1 MKNHR
6 TQARM
11 HRRAFLKTIGCAG
24 AAALAP
30 LTLVRAARADSAA
43 RKVIFFYIPDGCIP
57 DRFHPTGSEFDFSLA
72 PMTEPLDS
80 VRQYCTFLDGLTM
93 YAGGPTHEGG
103 IRKVLTANA
112 AQSLDDFLADRIG
125 AQSPFRSL
133 YLGVGANYENGS
145 GGFSFLRSGIPQ
157 SPEDNPLAAFTRLFG
172 SEDDLPASLDEDP
185 RLKIL
190 DHSIGEVQA
199 MRSRLGAVERQRL
212 EQHLEALRLVEQRI
226 EQTSANLEG
235 CGPTN
240 WNPQGFT
247 VPSGWHGY
255 PPRYDREEF
264 FETVGALQ
272 MDLIVESLACDLTRV
287 ASLQWSHP
295 VSPTLLSWTGAS
307 QRHHDA
313 SHFGNPDSATAQDFI
328 LSQRFF
334 TGQFAQ
340 LIQKLQA
347 RPDPSGD
354 GSLLDHT
361 RILLFSELGDSNLH
375 DHNRVPFI
383 LAGAGRD
390 FSGGRLL
397 QYDREAHAKLL
408 VSIAQS
414 MDPSVTSY
422 GYSGHGIGGLP
433 EL

>member
-1 MKNHR
+1 
-6 TQARM
+6 M

-30 LTLVRAARADSAA
+30 FTLVRAARADSAA

-93 YAGGPTHEGG
+93 YEGGPTHEGG

-125 AQSPFRSL
+125 TQSPFRSL

-172 SEDDLPASLDEDP
+172 SEDAPPASLDEDP

-264 FETVGALQ
+264 FETVGAQELSRDQ
-272 MDLIVESLACDLTRV
+272 FYEFVLPYLKQVARRV
-287 ASLQWSHP
+287 
-295 VSPTLLSWTGAS
+295 
-307 QRHHDA
+307 
-313 SHFGNPDSATAQDFI
+313 
-328 LSQRFF
+328 
-334 TGQFAQ
+334 
-340 LIQKLQA
+340 
-347 RPDPSGD
+347 
-354 GSLLDHT
+354 
-361 RILLFSELGDSNLH
+361 
-375 DHNRVPFI
+375 
-383 LAGAGRD
+383 
-390 FSGGRLL
+390 
-397 QYDREAHAKLL
+397 RE
-408 VSIAQS
+408 
-414 MDPSVTSY
+414 
-422 GYSGHGIGGLP
+422 GLP
-433 EL
+433 AALEAGGATPEQLARGVPLIIFSKDTHYALPDLVDAGFEPDEA